1 MLRWDGKPRS
11 RRKASIRSGFVATL
25 SYVLAAALSSAARAE
40 GATAIN
46 HSDNGR
52 SSRQQNPEVHTDP
65 SGAGV
70 SCRVAMCFSGAI
82 RSFVHPAVHRSIR
95 TNLIESIK
103 ADGCEVDVF
112 AYVTREDTVV
122 KAKQVKNASVMVL
135 RPVLSFRPVG
145 G

>member
-1 MLRWDGKPRS
+1 MQ
-11 RRKASIRSGFVATL
+11 SGFVATL
-25 SYVLAAALSSAARAE
+25 AYVLGAAALSSAARAE
-40 GATAIN
+40 GTAAID
-46 HSDNGR
+46 HSDNSR
-52 SSRQQNPEVHTDP
+52 SSRQQNPEAHTDP
-65 SGAGV
+65 SSAGV
-70 SCRVAMCFSGAI
+70 GCRVAMCFSGAI

-122 KAKQVKNASVMVL
+122 KAKQVSNVSAMVL
-135 RPVLSFRPVG
+135 RPALSLRPVG